1 MSTEG
6 GKPPGSASTSTSG
19 DTVVGDLENR
29 RQNLNSSNPRGNS
42 NIGYGVD
49 VAAAE
54 ADFYELNR
62 QLSGISRIASR
73 RLSKSQSKAGD
84 PEKSSGDDDDEEGE
98 GSGQFDLE
106 GHLRGEVSTD
116 RDAGIRAKKI
126 GEFGGFSLVLG
137 CGFGLTVYIRCC
149 VGGSHGIR
157 HRGCQELHLDLP
169 RRRDRLLQR
178 LLDNGR
184 YPWPWKERA

>member
-62 QLSGISRIASR
+62 QLSGVSRTASR

-106 GHLRGEVSTD
+106 GHLRGEVSAD

-137 CGFGLTVYIRCC
+137 V
-149 VGGSHGIR
+149 
-157 HRGCQELHLDLP
+157 DL
-169 RRRDRLLQR
+169 
-178 LLDNGR
+178 G
-184 YPWPWKERA
+184 